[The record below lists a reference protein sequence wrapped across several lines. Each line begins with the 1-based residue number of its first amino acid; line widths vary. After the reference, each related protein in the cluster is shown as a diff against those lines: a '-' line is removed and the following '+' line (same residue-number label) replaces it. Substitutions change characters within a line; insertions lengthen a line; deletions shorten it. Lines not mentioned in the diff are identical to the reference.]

1 VRSPAR
7 CGLHPPGRRERGS
20 VDSVTGQTE
29 ITALRAVQDADVRS
43 REGHRPAEQHGPSA
57 DPDACAPGQ
66 TPGRRL
72 GEICRQWLDLA
83 ERPLV
88 SGERPHVVVT
98 MDIASLERRAGRLL
112 DLEDVGRIDG
122 QTARRLVCDAT
133 VSRVI
138 TDTASQPLD
147 VGRKT
152 KVVPPGLRR
161 AVAARDGGCAF
172 PGCDRPSSWSDAHH
186 VRHWADGGATSLANL
201 VLLCRRH
208 HRLVHHRRFTI
219 QMTNERPR
227 FFRADGTVLD
237 RGG

>member
-1 VRSPAR
+1 MRTSGQEWDTDPAR
-7 CGLHPPGRRERGS
+7 S
-20 VDSVTGQTE
+20 
-29 ITALRAVQDADVRS
+29 TAGVPS
-43 REGHRPAEQHGPSA
+43 PMPALPPSA
-57 DPDACAPGQ
+57 
-66 TPGRRL
+66 GRTRSARSA
-72 GEICRQWLDLA
+72 GSGLDLA

-98 MDIASLERRAGRLL
+98 MDIGSLERRSGRRL

-122 QTARRLVCDAT
+122 ETARRLACDAT

-138 TDTASQPLD
+138 TDAASQPLD

-152 KVVPPGLRR
+152 KVVPPALRR
-161 AVAARDGGCAF
+161 AVAVRDGGCAF
-172 PGCDRPSSWSDAHH
+172 PGCDRPSSWCDAHH
-186 VRHWADGGATSLANL
+186 VDHWADGGTTSIANL

-208 HRLVHHRRFTI
+208 HRLVHHRRFTV